1 MDEALWESLG
11 KGGGSAERRGRH
23 DESRGDWG
31 SHSFLKDSSR
41 ISVLAAEGSYS
52 QTPGKYTPVAFTLGE
67 FSFLFMYLIG
77 CVGSSLWHTG
87 SLVVACGIKFL
98 NQGSNLG
105 SPCIESLES

>member
-11 KGGGSAERRGRH
+11 KGGGSAERRGRR

-31 SHSFLKDSSR
+31 LHSFLKDSSR

-67 FSFLFMYLIG
+67 FSFLLI
-77 CVGSSLWHTG
+77 
-87 SLVVACGIKFL
+87 
-98 NQGSNLG
+98 
-105 SPCIESLES
+105 